1 MSHVVVTTDV
11 MDSPVG
17 GLGAGRV
24 DGLPSI
30 AQNESHRAFLVMNPA
45 EDRWFGVTAAPS
57 PLSAFATNSR
67 SNDGLAIALVAVASS
82 LTILC
87 MRLFSRS
94 IARRVSRVRR
104 AIGFRGSTMSHSFK
118 KNVQT
123 TRRILL
129 QTAIGAVSAVSFL
142 GLTARG
148 ARAAKSSKSD
158 VGYQDSPK
166 GNQQCDDCRQFI
178 PPNACKQ
185 VEGVISPSGWCKMW
199 AKKAG

>member
-1 MSHVVVTTDV
+1 

-30 AQNESHRAFLVMNPA
+30 VQNESHRAFLVMNPA
-45 EDRWFGVTAAPS
+45 EDAGSALQRRPARCPPS
-57 PLSAFATNSR
+57 RLTRN
-67 SNDGLAIALVAVASS
+67 NDGLAIALVAVASS
-82 LTILC
+82 LTIPC

-94 IARRVSRVRR
+94 IARRVSLVRR

-158 VGYQDSPK
+158 VVYQDSPK
-166 GNQQCDDCRQFI
+166 GKPTMRRL
-178 PPNACKQ
+178 PPVHTAKRLQ
-185 VEGVISPSGWCKMW
+185 TGRGRHQPKWLVQDV

>member
-1 MSHVVVTTDV
+1 MSWSESGCACLERAARILAEGEALEAEAAAATCQLIRRYMRHMAPEAFTGQQFTVP
-11 MDSPVG
+11 SLYG
-17 GLGAGRV
+17 
-24 DGLPSI
+24 DGQQSKC
-30 AQNESHRAFLVMNPA
+30 
-45 EDRWFGVTAAPS
+45 
-57 PLSAFATNSR
+57 
-67 SNDGLAIALVAVASS
+67 ASS
-82 LTILC
+82 LMILC
-87 MRLFSRS
+87 MRLFSGS
-94 IARRVSRVRR
+94 IARRASRVRR

-142 GLTARG
+142 GLTTRD

-158 VGYQDSPK
+158 VVYQDSPK
-166 GNQQCDDCRQFI
+166 GTQQCDGCRQFI

-199 AKKAG
+199 AKKAS

>member
-1 MSHVVVTTDV
+1 MKSQLAIHLLAASLASGSMLSRTRAPFAPAEPVLRIQRKRSTTVTTDV

-30 AQNESHRAFLVMNPA
+30 AQNESHRSFLVMNPA
-45 EDRWFGVTAAPS
+45 EDRWLGVTAAPS
-57 PLSAFATNSR
+57 RCPPSRLTR
-67 SNDGLAIALVAVASS
+67 SNDGLAIAPVAVASS

-118 KNVQT
+118 KT
-123 TRRILL
+123 SKRRDAFFCKPL
-129 QTAIGAVSAVSFL
+129 SA
-142 GLTARG
+142 
-148 ARAAKSSKSD
+148 
-158 VGYQDSPK
+158 
-166 GNQQCDDCRQFI
+166 QFR
-178 PPNACKQ
+178 PYHF
-185 VEGVISPSGWCKMW
+185 
-199 AKKAG
+199 

>member
-1 MSHVVVTTDV
+1 MGL
-11 MDSPVG
+11 SPNG
-17 GLGAGRV
+17 RAG
-24 DGLPSI
+24 S
-30 AQNESHRAFLVMNPA
+30 
-45 EDRWFGVTAAPS
+45 T
-57 PLSAFATNSR
+57 
-67 SNDGLAIALVAVASS
+67 IALVAVASS
-82 LTILC
+82 LMILW

-94 IARRVSRVRR
+94 IARRASRVRR
-104 AIGFRGSTMSHSFK
+104 AIGFRGSTMSHSFE

-158 VGYQDSPK
+158 VVYQDSPK
-166 GNQQCDDCRQFI
+166 GNQQCDGCRQFI

-199 AKKAG
+199 AKKMG

>member
-1 MSHVVVTTDV
+1 MARRSLLRLPLARQRAGNRLAAVECYHDVFAAVVGHDH
-11 MDSPVG
+11 
-17 GLGAGRV
+17 GR
-24 DGLPSI
+24 
-30 AQNESHRAFLVMNPA
+30 N
-45 EDRWFGVTAAPS
+45 DRPRPAPS
-57 PLSAFATNSR
+57 TLSAFATNSR
-67 SNDGLAIALVAVASS
+67 SNDGLAIALVALASS

-87 MRLFSRS
+87 TRLFSRS
-94 IARRVSRVRR
+94 LARRVSRVLR

-158 VGYQDSPK
+158 VVYQDSPK
-166 GNQQCDDCRQFI
+166 GNQQCDGCRQFI

>member
-1 MSHVVVTTDV
+1 
-11 MDSPVG
+11 
-17 GLGAGRV
+17 
-24 DGLPSI
+24 
-30 AQNESHRAFLVMNPA
+30 
-45 EDRWFGVTAAPS
+45 
-57 PLSAFATNSR
+57 
-67 SNDGLAIALVAVASS
+67 
-82 LTILC
+82 
-87 MRLFSRS
+87 
-94 IARRVSRVRR
+94 
-104 AIGFRGSTMSHSFK
+104 MSHSFK

-158 VGYQDSPK
+158 VVYQDSPK
-166 GNQQCDDCRQFI
+166 GNQQCDGCRQFI
-178 PPNACKQ
+178 PPNACKL